1 MPGQKFIPKMLIIL
15 NEADSFEASPVPV
28 VHPKASFLVCPHL
41 IRGRCGNWKQAI
53 SEGQSCRKRSP
64 LMQFCLGR
72 VRSRRRV
79 QLGLSQGLSWE
90 EEGEHIPEGVGKR
103 GKVTEECNGPTRKV
117 SPGRSAVGT
126 QLCQC
131 PRGCSCVSGGASP
144 AWLSLVVV
152 FQLSLLGRY

>member
-1 MPGQKFIPKMLIIL
+1 MLIIL

-28 VHPKASFLVCPHL
+28 VHPKASFSVCPHL
-41 IRGRCGNWKQAI
+41 IRGRCSNWKQAI

-72 VRSRRRV
+72 VRSHRHV

-103 GKVTEECNGPTRKV
+103 GKVTEECDGPTRKV
-117 SPGRSAVGT
+117 SPLPLCCGDSAVPVSQGLL
-126 QLCQC
+126 LCHRWC
-131 PRGCSCVSGGASP
+131 KPCMVVAGGGHSVI
-144 AWLSLVVV
+144 LT
-152 FQLSLLGRY
+152 G